1 MKARK
6 LIIIL
11 LIAAS
16 ILCIAGIMLE
26 QQNHAAIGV
35 IGGADGPTAIFVSGA
50 PDFTPAV
57 VIIRIIAIASIMLL
71 IHKKE

>member
-1 MKARK
+1 MKAK
-6 LIIIL
+6 ILIIIL

-26 QQNHAAIGV
+26 QHNHESIGV
-35 IGGADGPTAIFVSGA
+35 IGGADGPTSIFVTGG

-57 VIIRIIAIASIMLL
+57 VIIVIILIASIMLL
-71 IHKKE
+71 IQKRK